1 MTVAT
6 IPDRQRALAIPE
18 TAAWRIGIALLRVHI
33 GATWLW
39 YAWPKFARSD
49 RYLPPS
55 GYMVSFA
62 QTSARYATGATRAV
76 LEHVILPNA
85 AIWAQL
91 ARLGELAAGVLL
103 VLGLRSRLGGA
114 IGLAVALC
122 YAPFNYA
129 FHEYHSGLLTL
140 PDSMMAALS
149 AVHILIPSGKVFGLD
164 AFLSRRRAGPELQ
177 PPLANDGAQQ

>member
-6 IPDRQRALAIPE
+6 VHDRQPAAAPRE
-18 TAAWRIGIALLRVHI
+18 TAAWRIGIVLLRVHV
-33 GATWLW
+33 GSTWLW
-39 YAWPKFARSD
+39 YAWPKFAHRE

-62 QTSARYATGATRAV
+62 ETSARYATGATGAV
-76 LEHVILPNA
+76 LDQVILPHA
-85 AIWAQL
+85 AVWAEL
-91 ARLGELAAGVLL
+91 ARFGELSAGLLL
-103 VLGLRSRLGGA
+103 VLGLRSRIGGA

-122 YAPFNYA
+122 YARFNYA

-140 PDSMMAALS
+140 PDSMIAALS

-164 AFLSRRRAGPELQ
+164 AVLSRRGNGTAATTQ
-177 PPLANDGAQQ
+177 LAHAEALR

>member
-18 TAAWRIGIALLRVHI
+18 TTAWRIGIAVLRVHI

-55 GYMVSFA
+55 AYMVSFA

-76 LEHVILPNA
+76 LDHVILPYA
-85 AIWAQL
+85 AVWAQL

-129 FHEYHSGLLTL
+129 FHEYHSSLLTL

-149 AVHILIPSGKVFGLD
+149 AVHILIPSGSVFGLD
-164 AFLSRRRAGPELQ
+164 AILSRRRAGPEPRPQ
-177 PPLANDGAQQ
+177 LANDGAEK